1 VVEALEAE
9 ATAAG
14 AFARREIEAEEDD
27 VRPPDRVDG
36 QAAVLLAAPH

>member
-1 VVEALEAE
+1 MY
-9 ATAAG
+9 G
-14 AFARREIEAEEDD
+14 EIEAEEDD